1 MKPFAALSLLLALA
15 TSMGSSVSGGAMA
28 QTRTTNGGESTDSSS
43 RNTLTLRYW
52 QAPSVLIP
60 YLSAGTKDWEAS
72 SPSLEPLAIH
82 GPDGDLIPRLATTI
96 PTLANGGVSPDGRTI
111 TWTIKD
117 NVRWSDGS
125 PMTAEDVIFT
135 WKYCLAPGSGCRAR
149 NSFNDVETVEAL
161 DSHTVKIK
169 FTQPKPYPYGVF
181 VGSTMPIISQDQ
193 FADCL
198 GVIARSCAEERLP
211 LGTGPYRITD
221 FTIGEDVAYVKNP
234 FFRGAEPYFDQVLL
248 KGGGTS
254 LEGAQAVL
262 SDGTADYSWNVQED
276 PQVLKELEDLN
287 MGRLIVAFGS
297 TVERIFM
304 NQTNPNPTL
313 GQQRSEYNNGENP
326 HPFLTFTPITQALS
340 MAVDRQIL
348 AEQLYGFAGKPV
360 CNIIIGP
367 SDYVSTAND
376 ACLGQDIAG
385 ANALLDANGVVD
397 NDGDGIREYG
407 DVPLHITFQTSDNPV
422 RKVTHD
428 LLQEWWGKIGIS
440 TDLTLHR
447 ADVFFGGDPALQKGQ
462 TYARFFADAQ
472 MFSESTTIDPEQ
484 FLSGHVCSSI
494 PTSENRWSGSNVS
507 RMCNE
512 DYDRLLLKLRQAP
525 LGPERQQLV
534 KQLNDIIVQNG
545 YVIPLVSRSLP
556 SAVANTLQGFV
567 ANPWD
572 SQLWNIDQWSRL

>member
-1 MKPFAALSLLLALA
+1 MKPLAALSLLLALI

-28 QTRTTNGGESTDSSS
+28 QTRMTNGGESTDSSS
-43 RNTLTLRYW
+43 GTILTLRYW
-52 QAPSVLIP
+52 QAPSVLVP

-96 PTLANGGVSPDGRTI
+96 PTLANGGISPDGHTI

-117 NVRWSDGS
+117 GVRWSDGS
-125 PMTAEDVIFT
+125 PMTAEDVVFT
-135 WKYCLAPGSGCRAR
+135 WKYCLASGSGCQAR
-149 NSFNDVETVEAL
+149 SVFDDVVTVEAL

-169 FTQPKPYPYGVF
+169 FVQPKPYPYGVF
-181 VGSTMPIISQDQ
+181 VGATMPIISQDQ

-198 GVIARSCAEERLP
+198 GVVARSCAEERLP

-221 FTIGEDVAYVKNP
+221 FTVGEDVEYVKNP

-254 LEGAQAVL
+254 LEAAQAVL
-262 SDGTADYSWNVQED
+262 ADGTADYSWNVQED

-287 MGRLIVAFGS
+287 MGQLVVAFGS

-304 NQTNPNPTL
+304 NQTNPSPTL
-313 GQQRSEYNNGENP
+313 EQQRSEYNDGENP
-326 HPFLTFTPITQALS
+326 HPFLTFAPITQALS

-348 AEQLYGFAGKPV
+348 AEQLYGFAGKPA
-360 CNIIIGP
+360 CNIITGP

-376 ACLGQDIAG
+376 ACLVQNIAG

-407 DVPLHITFQTSDNPV
+407 EVPLHITFQTSDNPV
-422 RKVTHD
+422 RKATHD

-440 TDLTLHR
+440 TDLILHR
-447 ADVFFGGDPALQKGQ
+447 PEVFFGGDPALQKGQ
-462 TYARFFADAQ
+462 TYSRFFADAQ
-472 MFSESTTIDPEQ
+472 MFSNSTRIDPEQ
-484 FLSGHVCSSI
+484 FLSRHICSSI
-494 PTSENRWSGSNVS
+494 PTPENRWSGNNVS

-512 DYDRLLLKLRQAP
+512 NYDRLFLQLRQAP
-525 LGPERQQLV
+525 LGPERQQLI
-534 KQLNDIIVQNG
+534 KRLNDIIVQNG

-556 SAVANTLQGFV
+556 SVVAKTLQGFV

-572 SQLWNIDQWSRL
+572 SQLWNIGQWSRL